1 MDKVVFD
8 ASLADWLCYECL
20 RKHGEVICNIL
31 LEKVSSERQPSNA
44 KERNMDY
51 YDISSGSQHDK
62 AESSESSE
70 IPECQKG
77 SSYQNGKDVDMTVDY
92 VLSRTSYLSRA
103 QKKRVITF
111 IQKSKPETT
120 VFVAVMRKS
129 NVKPPGP
136 CLVSSLFLLRR
147 ELSFVSINFCS

>member
-1 MDKVVFD
+1 VCFRE
-8 ASLADWLCYECL
+8 ARL
-20 RKHGEVICNIL
+20 
-31 LEKVSSERQPSNA
+31 SSQIRSV
-44 KERNMDY
+44 D
-51 YDISSGSQHDK
+51 HD
-62 AESSESSE
+62 
-70 IPECQKG
+70 
-77 SSYQNGKDVDMTVDY
+77 